1 MGLSQRD
8 LADLKRAK
16 VQLEE
21 MSFAMRLADLAGSP
35 IEWGLRK
42 LPAIAR
48 GAIEKATRVALT
60 KSLGAALSTLP
71 ERSSSGASNW
81 LHRGAV
87 VATGGAGGFFGMAAL
102 AVELPFST
110 TVMLRSIAD
119 HARAQGEDLSRPETR
134 LACLTVFALGGRG
147 EDDDAAETGYF
158 AVRAAL
164 ARSVAEAAAY
174 VAERGLAEA
183 ASAKSAP
190 ALVRLVAAIAQRFGV
205 TVSEKAI
212 AQGIPLIGALGG
224 AAINYVFIEHF
235 QQVAEGHFTVRR
247 LERAHGVAAVR
258 KAWDAM

>member
-1 MGLSQRD
+1 MPLSPQD
-8 LADLKRAK
+8 LADLRRARH
-16 VQLEE
+16 QLEE

-35 IEWGLRK
+35 IEWGLAR
-42 LPAIAR
+42 LPGVAR
-48 GAIEKATRVALT
+48 RGIEKATRAALT
-60 KSLGAALSTLP
+60 KSLGVALSTLP
-71 ERSSSGASNW
+71 AGQRSRASNW
-81 LHRGAV
+81 MHRGAV
-87 VATGGAGGFFGMAAL
+87 VATGGAGGLFGMAAL

-119 HARAQGEDLSRPETR
+119 HARAQGEDLSQPETR
-134 LACLTVFALGGRG
+134 LACLSVFALGGRG
-147 EDDDAAETGYF
+147 RDDDAAETGYF

-183 ASAKSAP
+183 ASAKGAP

-205 TVSEKAI
+205 TVSEKAL

-247 LERAHGVAAVR
+247 LERAHGIAAVK
-258 KAWDAM
+258 KAWDAL